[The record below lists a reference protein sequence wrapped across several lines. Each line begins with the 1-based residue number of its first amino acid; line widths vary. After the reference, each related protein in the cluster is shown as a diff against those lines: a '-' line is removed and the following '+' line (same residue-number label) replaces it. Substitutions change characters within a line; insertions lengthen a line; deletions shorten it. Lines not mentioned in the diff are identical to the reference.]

1 VAAGSEPRRRRRR
14 KAGATGSVRVAWRA
28 KGPMWLMKYRLPDGT
43 ESQTI
48 VGPAW
53 VKHNPE
59 DAMGWLP
66 RRGRP
71 PEGALTEDAARCALR
86 AFLDQQTDRTPPK
99 RVTVERCVAS
109 FLAYC
114 EAQGRSPNTMRT
126 YRQIAAEVMA
136 RWEGWRVVDVDY
148 DELEDYREELAE
160 RGLAGS
166 TLNQRRAVL
175 SGIFKRARRDFRV
188 NVDPM
193 DGFERAEVKD
203 SGDLEV
209 YSVEEVWALARA
221 ASSGAHHTGQRAY
234 TRTSKSGREVKI
246 PERPFTAGELVARKQ
261 QDLYD
266 AAIIVCAALC
276 GLRRSEILAL
286 RWRAVLWDQRAILVR
301 RAFTQVG
308 GDRLPKGQRVHS
320 VPAAQQV
327 LDFLRRVQATQLD
340 PLPDDRVFPGP
351 EAGAMD
357 GSALYRRYREVQ
369 QAAGVRALRFH
380 DLRHTFGTQ
389 AVATPGVHINDV
401 KEWMGHRHLST
412 TMRYV
417 HHRPR
422 HEAAVALER
431 HFTGAVSE
439 FDALLGEPG
448 DLHIGPPEWP
458 PEDDSARPDPSS

>member
-1 VAAGSEPRRRRRR
+1 MTPSPQSRRRRRR
-14 KAGATGSVRVAWRA
+14 KTAATGSVRVVWRA

-48 VGPAW
+48 LGPAW
-53 VKHNPE
+53 VRRDPD
-59 DAMGWLP
+59 DAGGWIA

-71 PEGALTEDAARCALR
+71 PEGSLNEDAARGAMR
-86 AFLDQQTDRTPPK
+86 AFLDQQTERTPPE
-99 RVTVERCVAS
+99 RVRFDRCVDA

-126 YRQIAAEVMA
+126 YRQIASEVRA
-136 RWEGWRVVDVDY
+136 RWEDWRVADVDF

-193 DGFERAEVKD
+193 DGFERAEVTD
-203 SGDLEV
+203 SGDFEV
-209 YSVEEVWALARA
+209 YSVEEVWALVRTA
-221 ASSGAHHTGQRAY
+221 ASGAHHTGQRGY
-234 TRTSKSGREVKI
+234 TRTSQTGRRVHV
-246 PERPFTAGELVARKQ
+246 PERPFSDDELAARRD

-266 AAIIVCAALC
+266 AAAILTAALC
-276 GLRRSEILAL
+276 GLRRSGVLGL
-286 RWRAVLWDQRAILVR
+286 RWRAVLWDQNAIVVR
-301 RAFTQVG
+301 RGFTEVG

-327 LDFLRRVQATQLD
+327 LDLLRRLQARQGD
-340 PLPDDRVFPGP
+340 PAPDDRVFQGP
-351 EAGAMD
+351 SGTPMD
-357 GSALYRRYREVQ
+357 GSALYRRYREIQ
-369 QAAGVRALRFH
+369 TAAGVRALRFH

-389 AVATPGVHINDV
+389 AIASGAHVNDV

-422 HEAAVALER
+422 HEAAAALER
-431 HFTGAVSE
+431 HFSGAAGE
-439 FDALLGEPG
+439 LDRLLGAPD
-448 DLHIGPPEWP
+448 DLQITAPPRP
-458 PEDDSARPDPSS
+458 LRDDSGRPETAA